1 MTTNFSIS
9 NLPAKYAAKVH
20 EIAIRNGMSDEEVVG
35 ELMHTF
41 LDLAENSQDEDDSG
55 IARRLRGALREKFG
69 IGSD

>member
-9 NLPAKYAAKVH
+9 SLPAKYQAKVH
-20 EIAIRNGMSDEEVVG
+20 EIAVRKGMSDEEVVG

-41 LDLAENSQDEDDSG
+41 LDLAENYQDEDDSG